1 MRYVLT
7 VILVVGAFGTA
18 LHLRKERAAPTDV
31 STPTVMP
38 IEIFG
43 RPDVRKQKVE
53 GGTEVQVHFCFAGTC
68 SRAKVV
74 YEHEGRE
81 KVLDATTN
89 CQRSLVSTSASN
101 SDVRGDGYLS
111 EVELGGKL
119 PDGAS
124 NVRLILESETG
135 VRVAPVEL

>member
-7 VILVVGAFGTA
+7 VILVVGAFGAA
-18 LHLRKERAAPTDV
+18 LYLRSERPAPADATDLI
-31 STPTVMP
+31 VMD
-38 IEIFG
+38 E
-43 RPDVRKQKVE
+43 RPDVRQQKVE
-53 GGTEVQVHFCFAGTC
+53 GGTEVHVHFCFAGTC

-89 CQRSLVSTSASN
+89 CQRTLASGTN
-101 SDVRGDGYLS
+101 GDLRGDGYLS
-111 EVELGGKL
+111 EVELTGKL
-119 PDGAS
+119 PDGAT

-135 VRVAPVEL
+135 TRVAPLEL

>member
-7 VILVVGAFGTA
+7 VILVVGAFGAA
-18 LHLRKERAAPTDV
+18 LQLRKERAAPTEA
-31 STPTVMP
+31 SAPIALP
-38 IEIFG
+38 IEMIG
-43 RPDVRKQKVE
+43 RPDVRKQKVP

-89 CQRSLVSTSASN
+89 CQRSLVSARN
-101 SDVRGDGYLS
+101 SDIRGDGYLS
-111 EVELGGKL
+111 EIELGGKL